1 MDRMRYPAAT
11 PTTYS
16 GARVFVEKHG
26 ARVWAELRALVP
38 AGKWFRVRE
47 AASRLPCLEGY
58 SKPELYLRTVL
69 KALIAD
75 YMERPAHYGHQPPV
89 TVRGRR
95 MIEARI
101 GGGGDAP
108 PPPPG
113 LDRLRKV
120 LAKVVL
126 SLPVEAGEELAAALV
141 EIAAGPVPQ
150 AWARDLEAEV
160 RRILR
165 LRAID

>member
-1 MDRMRYPAAT
+1 MDRMRYPAGT

-26 ARVWAELRALVP
+26 AQVWAELRALIP

-47 AASRLPCLEGY
+47 TAQRLPCLEGY
-58 SKPELYLRTVL
+58 RKPDLYLRTVL

-75 YMERPAHYGHQPPV
+75 HAERPEHYGHQPPV
-89 TVRGRR
+89 TVRGRL

-108 PPPPG
+108 PPLPDLG
-113 LDRLRKV
+113 RLRKV
-120 LAKVVL
+120 LAKVAL
-126 SLPVEAGEELAAALV
+126 SLPVEVGEELAAALAEV
-141 EIAAGPVPQ
+141 AAGPVPQ

-165 LRAID
+165 LRATD

>member
-1 MDRMRYPAAT
+1 MDRMRYPAST

-26 ARVWAELRALVP
+26 AQVWAELRALVP

-47 AASRLPCLEGY
+47 AAQRLPCLEGY

-75 YMERPAHYGHQPPV
+75 HAERPEYYGHQPPI
-89 TVRGRR
+89 TVRGRL

-101 GGGGDAP
+101 GGGNDAP

-113 LDRLRKV
+113 MDRLRKV
-120 LAKVVL
+120 LAQVAL
-126 SLPVEAGEELAAALV
+126 ALPVEVGEDLAAALAEV
-141 EIAAGPVPQ
+141 AAGPVPQ
-150 AWARDLEAEV
+150 TWAGDLEAEV

-165 LRAID
+165 LRAAD

>member
-1 MDRMRYPAAT
+1 MDRMRYPAGT
-11 PTTYS
+11 PTTFS
-16 GARVFVEKHG
+16 GARAFVEKHG
-26 ARVWAELRALVP
+26 AQVWAELRALFP

-47 AASRLPCLEGY
+47 AAARLPCLEGY
-58 SKPELYLRTVL
+58 GKPELYLRTVL

-75 YMERPAHYGHQPPV
+75 YVERPAHYGHQPPI

-101 GGGGDAP
+101 GGEGDAP
-108 PPPPG
+108 LPPRM
-113 LDRLRKV
+113 DRLRGA
-120 LAKVVL
+120 LAKVAL
-126 SLPVEAGEELAAALV
+126 SLPVEVGEELAAALAEV
-141 EIAAGPVPQ
+141 AAGPVPQ

-165 LRAID
+165 LRATD